1 MSENPPTGFT
11 LDLTDS
17 AGVCAHLQS
26 VWDANF
32 PAAKAMGLEVVSF
45 EDHVLTARA
54 PLALNTNIHNTGFA
68 GSLYTIQAM
77 TAWGS
82 IYLATKSAGMDAF
95 IILARS
101 EIDYAATVE
110 EDLLAT
116 SDLTPHLSFLDQL
129 RESGKARLDLT
140 THVHT
145 EKSGQ
150 ASSFQGRYITRV

>member
-1 MSENPPTGFT
+1 
-11 LDLTDS
+11 
-17 AGVCAHLQS
+17 
-26 VWDANF
+26 
-32 PAAKAMGLEVVSF
+32 MGLEVISF
-45 EDHVLTARA
+45 ENHVLSARA
-54 PLALNTNIHNTGFA
+54 PLDLNTNIHNTGFA

-82 IYLATKSAGMDAF
+82 IYLATRAAGMDAF

-116 SDLTPHLSFLDQL
+116 SDLTPHLAFLDQL
-129 RESGKARLDLT
+129 RDDGKARLDLET
-140 THVHT
+140 FVHT

-150 ASSFQGRYITRV
+150 ASTFKGRYVTRI